1 VLVGGVVRVVGFEN
15 ETLDVNDAVAID
27 SEVIAMELAA
37 EASVR
42 AEDEAACLGRRSP
55 CRRSSKSS
63 LLGPKSR
70 AMKCAVFFHGDGDV
84 DNIMSCSPSSRDI
97 PDTL

>member
-1 VLVGGVVRVVGFEN
+1 MLVGGVVKVVGLEN
-15 ETLDVNDAVAID
+15 ETLDVNDAVIID
-27 SEVIAMELAA
+27 SEVIAVEL
-37 EASVR
+37 
-42 AEDEAACLGRRSP
+42 AACLGRRSP

-70 AMKCAVFFHGDGDV
+70 AMKCAVVFHGDTDV
-84 DNIMSCSPSSRDI
+84 DSIMSCSPSSRDI

>member
-1 VLVGGVVRVVGFEN
+1 MLVGDAVRVVGLEN
-15 ETLDVNDAVAID
+15 ETLDVNDAVTVG
-27 SEVIAMELAA
+27 SEVIAVEL
-37 EASVR
+37 
-42 AEDEAACLGRRSP
+42 AACLGRRSP

-70 AMKCAVFFHGDGDV
+70 AMKCAVFFHGDADV
-84 DNIMSCSPSSRDI
+84 DSTMSCSPSSRDI

>member
-1 VLVGGVVRVVGFEN
+1 MLVGGVVRVVGFEN
-15 ETLDVNDAVAID
+15 ETLDVNDAVVID
-27 SEVIAMELAA
+27 SEAIAVELAA
-37 EASVR
+37 EVSVR

-70 AMKCAVFFHGDGDV
+70 AMKCALFFHGD
-84 DNIMSCSPSSRDI
+84 
-97 PDTL
+97 

>member
-1 VLVGGVVRVVGFEN
+1 MVRVVGLEN
-15 ETLDVNDAVAID
+15 ETLGVNDAVIVESEAI
-27 SEVIAMELAA
+27 EVEL
-37 EASVR
+37 
-42 AEDEAACLGRRSP
+42 AACLGRRSR

-70 AMKCAVFFHGDGDV
+70 AMKCAVFLHGDTDV
-84 DNIMSCSPSSRDI
+84 DSIMSCSPSSRDI

>member
-1 VLVGGVVRVVGFEN
+1 VLVGRGVRIVGLEN
-15 ETLDVNDAVAID
+15 ETLDVNDA
-27 SEVIAMELAA
+27 AA

-42 AEDEAACLGRRSP
+42 EEDEAACLGRRFP

-84 DNIMSCSPSSRDI
+84 DSIMSCSASSRDI
-97 PDTL
+97 PETL

>member
-15 ETLDVNDAVAID
+15 ETLDVNDSEAIAV
-27 SEVIAMELAA
+27 ELAA
-37 EASVR
+37 EVSVR

-84 DNIMSCSPSSRDI
+84 DSIMSCSPSSRDI

>member
-1 VLVGGVVRVVGFEN
+1 MVRVVGLEN
-15 ETLDVNDAVAID
+15 ETLDANDTTAID
-27 SEVIAMELAA
+27 LEVTAAEVAA

-70 AMKCAVFFHGDGDV
+70 AIKCAVFFHGNGDV
-84 DNIMSCSPSSRDI
+84 DSIMSCSPSSRDI

>member
-15 ETLDVNDAVAID
+15 ETLDVNDSEAIAV
-27 SEVIAMELAA
+27 ELAA
-37 EASVR
+37 EVSVR

-55 CRRSSKSS
+55 CRRSPKSS

-84 DNIMSCSPSSRDI
+84 DSIMSCSPSSRDI